1 MRPGLG
7 FGYDFGV
14 FMEPAQAGDLTGRG
28 TFYWMGA
35 AQTWFWVDPELDV
48 VFVGMTQRWFDARLV
63 DASRATFYQ
72 ALLDPAK

>member
-1 MRPGLG
+1 
-7 FGYDFGV
+7 
-14 FMEPAQAGDLTGRG
+14 
-28 TFYWMGA
+28 MGA